1 MNRRIKRL
9 VNWLSD
15 QGYSFRFG
23 IGDLVDYDEMCVV
36 LYPNPNQEFLLYT
49 MLHECGHVRNG
60 DSETFKKEFKSLSI
74 ADNDSRHIRSNIY
87 RYKKLKEE
95 MDAWEEGKK
104 IAKELGIRINKEKY
118 DKYAAK
124 WFMGYV
130 KWYSDP
136 NATD

>member
-15 QGYSFRFG
+15 HGYSFRFS
-23 IGDLVDYDEMCVV
+23 IVDQVDYETSTVT
-36 LYPNPNQEFLLYT
+36 LFPNPNQEYLLYT
-49 MLHECGHVRNG
+49 LLHECGHIVIGNY
-60 DSETFKKEFKSLSI
+60 DTYKKEFKSLTI
-74 ADNDSRHIRSNIY
+74 ADSDSRHVRSNIY

-95 MDAWEEGKK
+95 MDAWEAGKN
-104 IAKELGIRINKEKY
+104 IAKELGIRLNKEKY

-124 WFMGYV
+124 WFMTYV

-136 NATD
+136 NSAM